1 MASGA
6 VPPSNSRTRASSG
19 LMCRYSRRSVLVATS
34 RICPASSTPVG
45 PAPTRAKVSQRARSA
60 GSPADSA
67 ISNAPKIRRRI
78 FMASSMVFIPGA
90 IGAYSSCP
98 K

>member
-1 MASGA
+1 
-6 VPPSNSRTRASSG
+6 
-19 LMCRYSRRSVLVATS
+19 MCRYSRRSVLVATS